1 MARELKAHQ
10 VREMNPDELQATLG
24 DLRKKQFKWRMDASM
39 GQLENP
45 IDIRN
50 VRRDIAVVM
59 TVLTE
64 RQRAAESKDEG

>member
-10 VREMNPDELQATLG
+10 VREMNPDEIQATLS

-45 IDIRN
+45 LDLRN
-50 VRRDIAVVM
+50 VRKDIAVVM
-59 TVLTE
+59 TVLSE
-64 RQRAAESKDEG
+64 RKRAAESKGEG